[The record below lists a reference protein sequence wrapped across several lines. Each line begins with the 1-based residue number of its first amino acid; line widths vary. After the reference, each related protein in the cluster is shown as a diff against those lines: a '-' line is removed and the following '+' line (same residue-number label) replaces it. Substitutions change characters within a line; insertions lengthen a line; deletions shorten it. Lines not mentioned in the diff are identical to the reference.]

1 MKKLNNTQKAL
12 KRMIRDTESKI
23 TDEELFLS
31 SAFQKYQTSL
41 AKAATGRSRYGLQ
54 VLMEW
59 DSSENADIAYTD
71 NYRIHCNAANSIT
84 QSFPS
89 RFLRSQSLT
98 GLTGHEIGHLRYSD
112 FASLQLY
119 LTNMENGSFYP
130 EAPDN
135 LPSGYKANLQDIL
148 DAMEEKD
155 NATCLTLSRCAA
167 QFNNILE
174 DIYIEARMCEEYPG
188 TFKQGIQ
195 INNLRMSELI
205 PSIQEQID
213 CGYQPFSIMSNLI
226 LSYCRTGNINN
237 RTNYSGEYT
246 DTLSDCMDY
255 IDDAL
260 IATQGKE
267 RLRASNYLLVL
278 CWNYIQPMVE
288 LTRES
293 LKKQNSTQVGDA
305 LEDLLRKESGSGSPL
320 PTGKNGGIPKNIP
333 GPTVKSKTPIT
344 CDLSG
349 LDPNYRQDA
358 INQAEKVL
366 QEEGGRIELAKTTA
380 VLDGNNPGITY
391 ASQYAGSGYENAAN
405 DLALY
410 DRLRYTSYNSYAQ
423 LHAKGE
429 FEENG
434 HKVHSLIGISIQD
447 YSSGTGDKNI
457 ITRFHL
463 APEQIQFLL
472 SRVTAGFPEF
482 EWSQSKIFGVPD
494 GNGYSTAQQFF
505 ISRHVYNNQQE
516 ILTSPWRIQINN
528 GKGIKKKNHNGGTYM
543 QAQSFI
549 SEKSAFIQLT
559 DMDFY
564 MLLKRADS
572 YIVNWENYVA
582 SFLIQNGKQQFKKQQ
597 DARMAQNIQ
606 PHEMSSYMQEQPQEQ
621 YLNGMYVA

>member
-1 MKKLNNTQKAL
+1 
-12 KRMIRDTESKI
+12 
-23 TDEELFLS
+23 
-31 SAFQKYQTSL
+31 
-41 AKAATGRSRYGLQ
+41 
-54 VLMEW
+54 
-59 DSSENADIAYTD
+59 
-71 NYRIHCNAANSIT
+71 
-84 QSFPS
+84 
-89 RFLRSQSLT
+89 
-98 GLTGHEIGHLRYSD
+98 
-112 FASLQLY
+112 
-119 LTNMENGSFYP
+119 
-130 EAPDN
+130 
-135 LPSGYKANLQDIL
+135 
-148 DAMEEKD
+148 
-155 NATCLTLSRCAA
+155 
-167 QFNNILE
+167 
-174 DIYIEARMCEEYPG
+174 
-188 TFKQGIQ
+188 
-195 INNLRMSELI
+195 
-205 PSIQEQID
+205 
-213 CGYQPFSIMSNLI
+213 
-226 LSYCRTGNINN
+226 
-237 RTNYSGEYT
+237 
-246 DTLSDCMDY
+246 
-255 IDDAL
+255 
-260 IATQGKE
+260 
-267 RLRASNYLLVL
+267 
-278 CWNYIQPMVE
+278 MVE

-293 LKKQNSTQVGDA
+293 LKKQDSTQVGDA